1 MWLIPFSYI
10 VLCKLA
16 QAYRNILWQFLRP
29 TFTPEQTHKF
39 TIKRRKRWKNRRRFP
54 PKTDDIC
61 ASAEM
66 LSGVVTLSITFARAP
81 CSLKI
86 GRQTQSR
93 SKVNERGVNKN
104 INIFIIHFLH
114 TPQNSLLARDE
125 SRPKK
130 KTERGSASKRGQR
143 KMICSITRAD
153 TMPQEEDDRL
163 LPLLLPKTPEVTVV
177 DS

>member
-16 QAYRNILWQFLRP
+16 QAYRNILWQFLLP

-66 LSGVVTLSITFARAP
+66 LSGVVTLSITFARAH

-104 INIFIIHFLH
+104 INIYIIHFLH

-130 KTERGSASKRGQR
+130 NGERFSLKTGTEKNDLLNYTGGHNATGGGRSAAAVASAK
-143 KMICSITRAD
+143 D
-153 TMPQEEDDRL
+153 P
-163 LPLLLPKTPEVTVV
+163 
-177 DS
+177 